1 MQKVNGESM
10 VLRFRR
16 SVKIAPG
23 VRLNMSKSG
32 PSLSVGGR
40 GATANFSKRGTR
52 TTVGIPG
59 TGLSYTSSSRS
70 SNRTSQRQL
79 EREEKQRRRI
89 DAMARVKVSIDDSG
103 VLTCLDGDGLPLKGR
118 ELSMMWE
125 QQGEAIRTLLIN
137 AADQINGDVDL
148 LGNIHLDA
156 PHPSQ
161 TRLLATEA
169 FPETE
174 PTRPSPA
181 KKPPE
186 PTVRLPDQPG
196 FISRLFG
203 GSGRHE
209 RKVSQLKNK
218 HALAVDSWRARCATI
233 DAESA
238 RSIASWKAAHAEWIE
253 QRDAFAHR
261 SEIADTE
268 HRGKLAV
275 DADYSADILTEAVQS
290 LEWPRET
297 LISFQ
302 LDLSGKNVWLDV
314 DLPEI
319 EDLPQRVATMAAS
332 GKKLNVKA
340 KPQKTLRME
349 YARHVH
355 GIALRIAAT
364 AAAVLPWAETIQLS
378 GFSQRLDKAT
388 GVINDDYLF
397 SVVFTRAGLE
407 KINFEALDAVDPI
420 EAVTA
425 FEHRRKLSATCVF
438 KAIQP
443 FSPD

>member
-1 MQKVNGESM
+1 
-10 VLRFRR
+10 
-16 SVKIAPG
+16 VKIAPG

-32 PSLSVGGR
+32 PSLSVGDR

-59 TGLSYTSSSRS
+59 TGLSYPSSSYS
-70 SNRTSQRQL
+70 ASRTGQRRL
-79 EREEKQRRRI
+79 EREERQRQR
-89 DAMARVKVSIDDSG
+89 AEALARVKVSIDDNG

-125 QQGEAIRTLLIN
+125 QQDAAIRTLLIN

-161 TRLLATEA
+161 TRLLAIEE

-174 PTRPSPA
+174 PKRPSPT
-181 KKPPE
+181 KKPPK

-203 GSGRHE
+203 GDGRHE
-209 RKVSQLKNK
+209 RKVSQLEDK
-218 HALAVDSWRARCATI
+218 HALAINDWRARCATI
-233 DAESA
+233 DADDAGSV
-238 RSIASWKAAHAEWIE
+238 ASWKTEHAGWVER
-253 QRDAFAHR
+253 RDAFAHR
-261 SEIADTE
+261 SEVADTE
-268 HRGKLAV
+268 HRTNLAV
-275 DADYSADILTEAVQS
+275 NADYSADILTEAVQS

-340 KPQKTLRME
+340 KPQKSLRME

-355 GIALRIAAT
+355 GIALRIAAMT
-364 AAAVLPWAETIQLS
+364 AAVLPWAETIQLS

-388 GVINDDYLF
+388 GVTNDDYLF
-397 SVVFTRAGLE
+397 SVRFTRTGLE
-407 KINFEALDAVDPI
+407 KIDFQSLEAVDPI
-420 EAVTA
+420 EAMAA
-425 FEHRRKLSATCVF
+425 FDHRRKMSATGVF

-443 FSPD
+443 YSPD

>member
-1 MQKVNGESM
+1 M

-59 TGLSYTSSSRS
+59 TGLSYTSSSHS
-70 SNRTSQRQL
+70 ANRTSQRRL
-79 EREEKQRRRI
+79 EREERQRQR
-89 DAMARVKVSIDDSG
+89 AEALARVRVNIDDSG
-103 VLTCLDGDGLPLKGR
+103 VLTCLDGGGLPLKGR

-125 QQGEAIRTLLIN
+125 QQGAAISTLLKD

-148 LGNIHLDA
+148 LSNIHLDA
-156 PHPSQ
+156 PYPSP
-161 TRLLATEA
+161 TRLLAVEE

-174 PTRPSPA
+174 PKRPSST
-181 KKPPE
+181 KRPPE
-186 PTVRLPDQPG
+186 PTVRFPDQPG
-196 FISRLFG
+196 FVSRLFG
-203 GSGRHE
+203 GNGRYQL
-209 RKVSQLKNK
+209 KVSQLEEE
-218 HALAVDSWRARCATI
+218 HARAIDAWRAQCAAVDA
-233 DAESA
+233 DDA
-238 RSIASWKAAHAEWIE
+238 RSIASWKTEHAAWVER
-253 QRDAFAHR
+253 RDAFSCR
-261 SEIADTE
+261 SKNADTE
-268 HRGKLAV
+268 HRAKLAV
-275 DADYSADILTEAVQS
+275 DADYSADILTKAVQS

-302 LDLSGKNVWLDV
+302 LDLSGETVWLDV

-340 KPQKTLRME
+340 KPQKSLRME
-349 YARHVH
+349 YAYHVH

-364 AAAVLPWAETIQLS
+364 VAAVLPWTETINLS
-378 GFSQRLDKAT
+378 GFSQRLNKAT
-388 GVINDDYLF
+388 GVIDDDYLY
-397 SVVFTRAGLE
+397 SVAFTRVGLE
-407 KINFEALDAVDPI
+407 RIDFKALEAVDPI
-420 EAVTA
+420 EAMAA
-425 FEHRRKLSATCVF
+425 FEHRRKMTATGVI

-443 FSPD
+443 FSPE

>member
-1 MQKVNGESM
+1 MGAAM

-23 VRLNMSKSG
+23 IRLNMSKSG

-70 SNRTSQRQL
+70 STSTSRRRL
-79 EREEKQRRRI
+79 EREEKQRQRA
-89 DAMARVKVSIDDSG
+89 DALARVKVSIDDNG
-103 VLTCLDGDGLPLKGR
+103 VLTCLDGDGRPLKGR

-125 QQGEAIRTLLIN
+125 QQGAAIRTLLIS
-137 AADQINGDVDL
+137 AVDQINGDIDL

-156 PHPSQ
+156 PYPSQ
-161 TRLLATEA
+161 TRLLAIEE

-174 PTRPSPA
+174 PQKPSPS

-186 PTVRLPDQPG
+186 PTLHLPDEPG
-196 FISRLFG
+196 FVSRLFG
-203 GSGRHE
+203 GSARHE
-209 RKVSQLKNK
+209 RKVSQLRHE
-218 HALAVDSWRARCATI
+218 HAQTTDAWLARCAMI
-233 DAESA
+233 DADDA
-238 RSIASWKAAHAEWIE
+238 GSIACWKAEHTEWVKR
-253 QRDAFAHR
+253 RDAFAHR
-261 SEIADTE
+261 SEAADAE
-268 HRGKLAV
+268 HRARLAV
-275 DADYSADILTEAVQS
+275 DADYSADSLTEAVQS

-302 LDLSGKNVWLDV
+302 LDLPGKNVWLDV

-319 EDLPQRVATMAAS
+319 EDLPQRVATMSAS

-340 KPQKTLRME
+340 KPQKSLRME
-349 YARHVH
+349 YSRHIH
-355 GIALRIAAT
+355 GIAFRIAAT
-364 AAAVLPWAETIQLS
+364 VAAVLPWAGTIHLS
-378 GFSQRLDKAT
+378 GFSQRLNKAT
-388 GVINDDYLF
+388 GMINDDYLF
-397 SVVFTRAGLE
+397 SVAFTRVGLE
-407 KINFEALDAVDPI
+407 RINFDSLEAVDPI
-420 EAVTA
+420 EAMTA
-425 FEHRRKLSATCVF
+425 FDHRRKLSATGVF

-443 FSPD
+443 YSPE

>member
-1 MQKVNGESM
+1 M

-52 TTVGIPG
+52 TTIGIPG
-59 TGLSYTSSSRS
+59 TGLSYTSSSHS
-70 SNRTSQRQL
+70 ANRTSQRRL
-79 EREEKQRRRI
+79 ERDERQRQRA
-89 DAMARVKVSIDDSG
+89 DALARVKVSIDDNG
-103 VLTCLDGDGLPLKGR
+103 VLTCLDGNGLPLKGR

-125 QQGEAIRTLLIN
+125 QQGAAICTLLN
-137 AADQINGDVDL
+137 DTADQINGDVDL

-156 PHPSQ
+156 PYPSPA
-161 TRLLATEA
+161 RLLAVEE

-174 PTRPSPA
+174 PLRPGSTR
-181 KKPPE
+181 KPPE
-186 PTVRLPDQPG
+186 PAIRLPDQPG
-196 FISRLFG
+196 FVSRLLG

-209 RKVSQLKNK
+209 RKVLQLEGE
-218 HALAVDSWRARCATI
+218 HALAMDAWWTRCAAI
-233 DAESA
+233 EADEAQ
-238 RSIASWKAAHAEWIE
+238 SIAFWKAEHAAWVER
-253 QRDAFAHR
+253 RDAFGR
-261 SEIADTE
+261 QNEIADTE
-268 HRGKLAV
+268 HRVKLAV
-275 DADYSADILTEAVQS
+275 DADYSADILTEAVQL

-302 LDLSGKNVWLDV
+302 LDLSRKIVWLDI

-340 KPQKTLRME
+340 KPQKSLRLE
-349 YARHVH
+349 YAHHVH
-355 GIALRIAAT
+355 GIAIRIAAT
-364 AAAVLPWAETIQLS
+364 VAAVLPWAETINLS
-378 GFSQRLDKAT
+378 GFSQRLNKAT
-388 GVINDDYLF
+388 GVIDDEYIY
-397 SVVFTRAGLE
+397 SAAFTRAGLE
-407 KINFEALDAVDPI
+407 RIDFEALEAVDPI
-420 EAVTA
+420 EAMAV
-425 FEHRRKLSATCVF
+425 FEHRRKMTATGVF

-443 FSPD
+443 FSPE

>member
-1 MQKVNGESM
+1 M

-40 GATANFSKRGTR
+40 GVTANFSKRGTR
-52 TTVGIPG
+52 TTLGIPG
-59 TGLSYTSSSRS
+59 TGLSYSSNSLS
-70 SNRTSQRQL
+70 ANRTSQRSL
-79 EREEKQRRRI
+79 DRDERQRQR
-89 DAMARVKVSIDDSG
+89 AEALACVKVSIDDNG
-103 VLTCLDGDGLPLKGR
+103 VLTCLDGGGLPLKGR

-125 QQGEAIRTLLIN
+125 QQGVAISTLLKD

-156 PHPSQ
+156 PYPSPA
-161 TRLLATEA
+161 RLLAVEE

-174 PTRPSPA
+174 PKRPVSTR
-181 KKPPE
+181 KPTE

-196 FISRLFG
+196 FVSRFFG
-203 GSGRHE
+203 GSSRHE
-209 RKVSQLKNK
+209 RKVSLLEGE
-218 HALAVDSWRARCATI
+218 HALAINVWRTRCATI
-233 DAESA
+233 EADEA
-238 RSIASWKAAHAEWIE
+238 RSIASWKVEHASWGEH
-253 QRDAFAHR
+253 RDEFGR
-261 SEIADTE
+261 QGEIADTE
-268 HRGKLAV
+268 HRIKLAEN
-275 DADYSADILTEAVQS
+275 ADYSASILTEAFRS

-302 LDLSGKNVWLDV
+302 LDLSGKNAWLDV

-319 EDLPQRVATMAAS
+319 EDLPQRLATIAAS

-340 KPQKTLRME
+340 KAKKSLSME

-364 AAAVLPWAETIQLS
+364 VAAVLPWAETINVS
-378 GFSQRLDKAT
+378 GFSQRLNKAT
-388 GVINDDYLF
+388 GVANDDYLY
-397 SVVFTRAGLE
+397 SAMFTRAGLE
-407 KINFEALDAVDPI
+407 NIDFGSLEAVDPI
-420 EAVTA
+420 EAMAA
-425 FEHRRKLSATCVF
+425 FDHRRKMSTAGVF
-438 KAIQP
+438 NAIQP
-443 FSPD
+443 YSPE